1 MVIRTLNVV
10 FERRCPFFLT
20 VEGSTKCPISILKLK
35 GTLNMPF
42 ETHAIVEIMGHV
54 RIAGKV
60 SEQVIAG
67 AAMLRV
73 DVPKTTK
80 REPFTKFY
88 GANAIYSIT
97 PTDEETANRA
107 AEHFDETPVQP
118 YILRL
123 PESSELRGRI
133 IHGDDSDFENTD
145 AYEDSEWDDD
155 DADEYDDY
163 DPMYNPE
170 DDADRARDTADFQLK
185 VQSELNK
192 YQPPAQDN
200 TNSAT
205 PDDIPF

>member
-1 MVIRTLNVV
+1 
-10 FERRCPFFLT
+10 
-20 VEGSTKCPISILKLK
+20 
-35 GTLNMPF
+35 MPF

-73 DVPKTTK
+73 DVPKTSK

-123 PESSELRGRI
+123 PESTVLASKVV
-133 IHGDDSDFENTD
+133 HDDFEDYTP
-145 AYEDSEWDDD
+145 EDYGYPDPYDEEAGDDD
-155 DADEYDDY
+155 DYGDGRDFD
-163 DPMYNPE
+163 E
-170 DDADRARDTADFQLK
+170 DDSKAI
-185 VQSELNK
+185 
-192 YQPPAQDN
+192 PPPSN
-200 TNSAT
+200 LT
-205 PDDIPF
+205 DIPF